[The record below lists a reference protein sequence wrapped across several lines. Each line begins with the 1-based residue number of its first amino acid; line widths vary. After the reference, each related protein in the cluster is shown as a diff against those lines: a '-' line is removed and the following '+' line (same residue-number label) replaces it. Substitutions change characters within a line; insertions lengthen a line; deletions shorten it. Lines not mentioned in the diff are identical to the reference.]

1 MLTARKYRNRA
12 SKIVILSIG
21 SRLKD
26 NAFDLRFRARLATV
40 LSLRPLCFSVES
52 SRSAG
57 ESDGLQIKGIAQ
69 NSCRAGFDA
78 HSKRGTE
85 SSNPP
90 PSSKGSAN
98 HRFPRARQI
107 DRRSDEASKPKP
119 YLRAVLQ
126 V

>member
-57 ESDGLQIKGIAQ
+57 ESDGLQIKGIAR
-69 NSCRAGFDA
+69 NSCRARFDA

-90 PSSKGSAN
+90 PSSGESVSHTDQADAG
-98 HRFPRARQI
+98 REPR
-107 DRRSDEASKPKP
+107 
-119 YLRAVLQ
+119 
-126 V
+126 